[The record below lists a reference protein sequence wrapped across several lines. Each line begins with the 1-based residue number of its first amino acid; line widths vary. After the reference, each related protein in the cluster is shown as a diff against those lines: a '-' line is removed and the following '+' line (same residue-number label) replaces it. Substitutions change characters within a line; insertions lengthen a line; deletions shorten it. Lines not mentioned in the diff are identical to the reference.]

1 MAGALPAATRLGLAD
16 TLRAGSAGLRSR
28 PLRVGLATLGISLGI
43 AALVAVLGVSSS
55 SRADLDRRLDQLGT
69 NLLTVVPGQTV
80 LGEGAELPAESVRM
94 TARIA
99 PVYSVSATGR
109 INASV
114 YRNDHID
121 VGDTGAI
128 AVLAAQPG
136 LLGTVGGGVAE
147 GRWFSRAT
155 SILPAVVLGA
165 RAARELQ
172 VHLPGTRV
180 WLGGQWFGLAG
191 VLAPVPLAPELDNA
205 ALVGWTAAQTALG
218 FNGHPTTLYT
228 RSAAPEVEAVRSV
241 LPATVNPQSPYEVR
255 VSRPSEALA
264 AQRVTHRTLD
274 GLLLGLGAVALVVG
288 GVGVANTMVIS
299 VLERRGE
306 IGLRR
311 ALGATR
317 GQIRLQ
323 FLMESLLLAGLG
335 GVGGVIMGVL
345 ATGGYALT
353 QHWPVVIPL
362 AAWLGGVLVTLPV
375 GAVAGLYPAI
385 RAARLTPVAAL
396 TTP

>member
-1 MAGALPAATRLGLAD
+1 MAGALPRPARLGLAD
-16 TLRAGSAGLRSR
+16 TLRVGSAGLRSR

-43 AALVAVLGVSSS
+43 AAMVAVLGVSSS
-55 SRADLDRRLDQLGT
+55 SRADLDRRLDTLGT
-69 NLLTVVPGQTV
+69 NLLIAAPGQTV
-80 LGEGAELPAESVRM
+80 LGERAKLPTESVQM
-94 TARIA
+94 ATRIA

-109 INASV
+109 VNASI

-121 VGDTGAI
+121 VGNTGAI

-136 LLGTVGGGVAE
+136 LLDTVSGGVTE
-147 GRWFSRAT
+147 GRWLNRAT
-155 SILPAVVLGA
+155 STFPAVVLGA
-165 RAARELQ
+165 RAAEKLAA
-172 VHLPGTRV
+172 HLPGTRV
-180 WLGGQWFGLAG
+180 WLGGQWFGVVG
-191 VLAPVPLAPELDNA
+191 VLGPVPLAPELDNA
-205 ALVGWTAAQTALG
+205 ALVGWSAAETYLRFDA
-218 FNGHPTTLYT
+218 HPTTLYT
-228 RSAAPEVEAVRSV
+228 RSAPSEVEAVRSV

-255 VSRPSEALA
+255 VSRPSDALA
-264 AQRVTHRTLD
+264 AQRATHRTLD
-274 GLLLGLGAVALVVG
+274 RLLLGLGAVALVVG

-335 GVGGVIMGVL
+335 GVGGVILGVL
-345 ATGGYALT
+345 ATGGYAAT

-362 AAWLGGVLVTLPV
+362 VAWLGGVVVTLPV
-375 GAVAGLYPAI
+375 GMIAGLYPAI
-385 RAARLTPVAAL
+385 RAARLTPVTAL
-396 TTP
+396 TAP